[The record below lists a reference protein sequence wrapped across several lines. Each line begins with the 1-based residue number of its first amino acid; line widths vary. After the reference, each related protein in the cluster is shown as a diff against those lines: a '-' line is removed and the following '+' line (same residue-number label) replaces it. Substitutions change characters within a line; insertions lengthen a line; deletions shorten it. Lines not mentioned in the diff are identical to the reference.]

1 MWAEG
6 TPIADEHT
14 LANDLHWKKGLRCHD
29 CHGGSPTLDNFKNHR
44 DDPTFRSARS
54 RELIPTLCG
63 HCHSDI
69 AYMRKYNPSAR
80 TDQEAEYWTSGH
92 GRRLKASIE
101 GKKPE
106 ADPAVATCVDC
117 HGGHGILAV
126 KDSNSPVE
134 PTHVAKTCARCHTD
148 EKRMANRTYNGH
160 PIGTHQYPQWLAGS
174 PWTGHVQEGGPQRTD
189 L

>member
-1 MWAEG
+1 
-6 TPIADEHT
+6 
-14 LANDLHWKKGLRCHD
+14 
-29 CHGGSPTLDNFKNHR
+29 
-44 DDPTFRSARS
+44 
-54 RELIPTLCG
+54 
-63 HCHSDI
+63 
-69 AYMRKYNPSAR
+69 MRKYNPSAR

-106 ADPAVATCVDC
+106 ADAAVATCVDC

-148 EKRMANRTYNGH
+148 EKRMANRNYNGH
-160 PIGTHQYPQWLAGS
+160 PIGTQQYQQWLAGS
-174 PWTGHVQEGGPQRTD
+174 PWPGHVQEGGPQRAD
-189 L
+189 LQRLPWQPRRDAARARLGGQCVRHMPR